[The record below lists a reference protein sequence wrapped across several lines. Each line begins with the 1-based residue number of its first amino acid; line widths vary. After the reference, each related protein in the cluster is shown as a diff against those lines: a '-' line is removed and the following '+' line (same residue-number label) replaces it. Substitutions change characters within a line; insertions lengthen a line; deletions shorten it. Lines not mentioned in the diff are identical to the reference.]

1 MRTGK
6 ENLNFCSFLHV
17 ADKSLRNLSAIFGIL
32 QEFMCGKRGKSAKNI
47 IASSKKEMFEKRTP
61 SVAYMLVVTLIP
73 IFLQNKIIL
82 ALYRILQVNK
92 KN

>member
-6 ENLNFCSFLHV
+6 ENLNFCPFLHV

-47 IASSKKEMFEKRTP
+47 IFKERDVRKTYSFCRLHVSCYPDT
-61 SVAYMLVVTLIP
+61 Y
-73 IFLQNKIIL
+73 IL
-82 ALYRILQVNK
+82 AKQSYFGTI
-92 KN
+92 